1 MPQDSVKQN
10 QSRDQLKEYFSNGK
24 IPSQV
29 HYAELINSMVHKTE
43 DGFSKDKDNGLKL
56 YNFKTYK
63 SLVSF
68 YSDVNDLDPF
78 YQIAKDDI
86 NPNSIKFQPFDD
98 KAQSGKDDR
107 SVYFHVNGN
116 LGVGKLPADNYKI
129 DINGFAG
136 MQGRIGTYLNGLVPA
151 DGKWHNIIEGLD
163 NCHAYEIV
171 ARAGKKGSGK
181 FSIMHAIAISAYG
194 RSGGKIR
201 KTSSCFGFFWNKLN
215 LRWKGTTH
223 NYSLQMRTNINYG
236 RDVNAHFTVTKL
248 WDDELFSTDG
258 EFYKS

>member
-1 MPQDSVKQN
+1 MPQDSIKQN

-24 IPSQV
+24 IPNQV

-56 YNFKTYK
+56 YNLKTYK
-63 SLVSF
+63 SMVSF

-78 YQIAKDDI
+78 YQITKDDI
-86 NPNSIKFQPFDD
+86 NPSSLKFQPFTE
-98 KAQSGKDDR
+98 KAQSDKDDR
-107 SVYFHVNGN
+107 GIYFHVNGN
-116 LGVGKLPADNYKI
+116 LGVGKLPDPNYKM

-136 MQGRIGTYLNGLVPA
+136 MQGRIGTYLTGLIPA
-151 DGKWHNIIEGLD
+151 DGRWHNIIEGLD
-163 NCHAYEIV
+163 NCHVYEIV

-181 FSIMHAIAISAYG
+181 FSIMHAVAVSAYG

-201 KTSSCFGFFWNKLN
+201 KTCGCFGFFWNKLN

-223 NYSLQMRTNINYG
+223 NYTLQMKTNINYG
-236 RDVNAHFTVTKL
+236 RDVNAHFSVTKL
-248 WDDELFSTDG
+248 WDDELFSNDN
-258 EFYKS
+258 EFYK